1 MDQRKQYSKE
11 FKQEAVKLA
20 AESKNKSGLARDLG
34 INWIRPDSYSMLRRW
49 EQESDQSG
57 EKAFPG
63 KGNPK
68 DEEMAALKKENLRLK
83 EELEILK
90 STYSAFAVE

>member
-11 FKQEAVKLA
+11 FKEEAVRLA
-20 AESKNKSGLARDLG
+20 AESKNKSGVARDLG
-34 INWIRPDSYSMLRRW
+34 INLSMLRRW
-49 EQESDQSG
+49 EQEAEQSG

-68 DEEMAALKKENLRLK
+68 DEEMAAYPLKQ
-83 EELEILK
+83 IAA
-90 STYSAFAVE
+90 TYLF

>member
-1 MDQRKQYSKE
+1 
-11 FKQEAVKLA
+11 
-20 AESKNKSGLARDLG
+20 
-34 INWIRPDSYSMLRRW
+34 MLRRW